1 MPFDDLTSLGLR
13 TPLTVRNNEPNV
25 TIFAKTV
32 NGDMTRVTFGAAGT
46 ATAEQRVPLQFAE
59 DIDFLNALEQGV
71 LTVVGGPANVVEIL
85 RSSADE
91 ARRSHQATLEAQATA
106 MVDRA
111 QDRDIVGLRCV
122 GPAPFG
128 RDGSCGR
135 QLLQS
140 AKAQGEHPPLCP
152 EHEHLA
158 PTFHLV
164 EVGSKGYEESGA
176 SESTAGIVRREW
188 KQAVITAPQRGDQQ

>member
-1 MPFDDLTSLGLR
+1 MPFDDLSSIGLR
-13 TPLTVRNNEPNV
+13 TPLVVRNNEPNV

-32 NGDMTRVTFGAAGT
+32 NGDMTRVTFGAKGT

-71 LTVVGGPANVVEIL
+71 LTVIGGPPQVVDAL
-85 RSSADE
+85 QSSANE
-91 ARRSHQATLEAQATA
+91 YRQRHQAELQAQTMS

-140 AKAQGEHPPLCP
+140 AKTQGEVPPLCP
-152 EHEHLA
+152 EHENLA
-158 PTFHLV
+158 PLFHLV
-164 EVGSKGYEESGA
+164 ETGSKGEEASGA
-176 SESTAGIVRREW
+176 SESSAGIVRREW
-188 KQAVITAPQRGDQQ
+188 KQSTLTAPMKGE